1 MLIKSIKI
9 SGVILTKWNGIF
21 FGLLIYFRHAVIFFP
36 SRNVCPSEHKYACFS
51 RWAKRIKKF
60 LFNFLAFGSV
70 PLFGLPSEV
79 RCNSLFQH
87 DSLKRQLSRFK
98 FYCSNLKNKTKQN
111 IELSPLCFSRSHRI
125 FVTCWWSAF
134 TAGNR
139 KIFSLIKPEFAWHF
153 RRFTSWNYL
162 SVCNKTLN
170 SKATRFFKALKIWTT
185 VSSLC

>member
-21 FGLLIYFRHAVIFFP
+21 LGLLIYFRHAVIFFP

-60 LFNFLAFGSV
+60 LFNFLAFGSF

-98 FYCSNLKNKTKQN
+98 FYCSNLKKKNKTK
-111 IELSPLCFSRSHRI
+111 HR
-125 FVTCWWSAF
+125 TF
-134 TAGNR
+134 T
-139 KIFSLIKPEFAWHF
+139 
-153 RRFTSWNYL
+153 
-162 SVCNKTLN
+162 TL
-170 SKATRFFKALKIWTT
+170 FLT
-185 VSSLC
+185 VSSNFRHLLVICFYRWESQDFFPY

>member
-98 FYCSNLKNKTKQN
+98 FYCSNFKKKQNKT
-111 IELSPLCFSRSHRI
+111 
-125 FVTCWWSAF
+125 
-134 TAGNR
+134 
-139 KIFSLIKPEFAWHF
+139 
-153 RRFTSWNYL
+153 
-162 SVCNKTLN
+162 
-170 SKATRFFKALKIWTT
+170 
-185 VSSLC
+185 